1 MALGSLRGFV
11 EQGGQ
16 TVTTDGRVSS
26 TFVQRSFPSSTVTV
40 FNAGTL
46 VAATIFS
53 DSIGTPKANPF
64 VADSDGEWD
73 FWAASG
79 SYDVQFSGQGITSP
93 FTLFGFFI
101 PDPAITAPL
110 PDPGSNGY
118 LVRTALQTVVARTL
132 TGTANEITVSN
143 GNGTGGNSV
152 FSLPAALTF
161 TAKTI
166 TGGAF
171 TPTTIVGGTHTSVTS
186 FSIRSSGAAFD
197 TAIAVTEVLTAN
209 RTLTLTL
216 NDASRTV
223 SLGGNVTTANAFV
236 TAGNFSLTLTQTGI
250 TNVTLPTTGT
260 LATLA
265 GVETFTNKTLTNPR
279 ISTDILDSNGNEIL
293 RLSAT
298 GAAVNN
304 VRIINNSTGNPV
316 FVTAFGDD
324 ANVGLMVAS
333 QGTGNLILQT
343 NTGTD
348 RVTVHGSATEVY
360 FGEGIVDATPP
371 TSFTLQGTGGSGV
384 NIAGTHL
391 ELTGGKGTGT
401 AEPGFVAVR
410 YPLRTGSGSTLQSL
424 STERFPI
431 TTCLFTN
438 TTTGTAVANSVAETS
453 LFTGVT
459 ASAGST
465 RVVEAGFTK
474 AGTLY
479 RVHIEGD
486 FGTTGTPTLQL
497 KFKFGTTILNDTT
510 ALTMPTIASG
520 RFQLIYYLQ
529 IFTIGAA
536 ATNRCSLR
544 EQITSLANGIVT
556 VTHIMRVDTVA
567 VDLTASQTIDVTAQW
582 GTASPSNTIQL
593 TQAVIERLR

>member
-132 TGTANEITVSN
+132 TGTANEIAVSN

-171 TPTTIVGGTHTSVTS
+171 TPTTIVGGTHTSITS

-197 TAIAVTEVLTAN
+197 TAIAVTEILTAN

-236 TAGNFSLTLTQTGI
+236 TAGNFSLTLTQTGA

-410 YPLRTGSGSTLQSL
+410 YPLRIGSGSTLQSL

-544 EQITSLANGIVT
+544 EQITSLTNGIVT